1 MDCESFERVV
11 LDRLYLELDE
21 LSMGAA
27 QRHVAHCSR
36 CRGIEV
42 GLKATREVCRLP
54 LLSPSDEF
62 KDCVISIERQ
72 IHAVLPMR
80 QRASRAVSVLA
91 GYAMRPQPTMAAL
104 LLLMIGASLF
114 LVRARPPERDLV
126 QVTERGV
133 PEGEADTLQLKARTI
148 AGPAA
153 AENVPNGM
161 TNSADAAIFA
171 TPIDVNCGRGG
182 NAGCASPGGSDPGA
196 PSAKVREMQGLDAEL
211 KTARQLRL
219 TLGCAA
225 AIQSFES
232 IRLRQPKSDAGLA
245 ATWDAAECYAKLHR
259 KDEARTLLNTLAASP
274 EYSKRANGQ
283 LEVLGEM

>member
-62 KDCVISIERQ
+62 KDSVISIERQ

-80 QRASRAVSVLA
+80 QRASRAVTVLA

-114 LVRARPPERDLV
+114 LVRSHPPERDLV
-126 QVTERGV
+126 KVTERGV
-133 PEGEADTLQLKARTI
+133 PEGETDSSQLKAR
-148 AGPAA
+148 AFASPVAA
-153 AENVPNGM
+153 DTFPNAL
-161 TNSADAAIFA
+161 TNSADAATSA
-171 TPIDVNCGRGG
+171 MPMEVNCARPG
-182 NAGCASPGGSDPGA
+182 NPGCTSPGGLDQGA
-196 PSAKVREMQGLDAEL
+196 SRKGHEMLGLDAEL

-245 ATWDAAECYAKLHR
+245 ATWEAAECYAKLHR
-259 KDEARTLLNTLAASP
+259 KDEARTLLGALAESP

-283 LEVLGEM
+283 LRALGEM

>member
-62 KDCVISIERQ
+62 KDSVISIERQ

-80 QRASRAVSVLA
+80 QRASRAVTVLA

-114 LVRARPPERDLV
+114 LVRSHPPERDLV
-126 QVTERGV
+126 KVTERGV
-133 PEGEADTLQLKARTI
+133 PEGETDSSQLKARAL
-148 AGPAA
+148 AGPVA
-153 AENVPNGM
+153 VDTFPNAS
-161 TNSADAAIFA
+161 TNSADAAMSA
-171 TPIDVNCGRGG
+171 MPMDVNCVRLG
-182 NAGCASPGGSDPGA
+182 NPGCASPGGLDQGA
-196 PSAKVREMQGLDAEL
+196 SRKGHELQGLDAEL

-245 ATWDAAECYAKLHR
+245 ATLEAAECYAKLHR
-259 KDEARTLLNTLAASP
+259 KDEARTLLDTLAGSP

-283 LEVLGEM
+283 LKALGEM